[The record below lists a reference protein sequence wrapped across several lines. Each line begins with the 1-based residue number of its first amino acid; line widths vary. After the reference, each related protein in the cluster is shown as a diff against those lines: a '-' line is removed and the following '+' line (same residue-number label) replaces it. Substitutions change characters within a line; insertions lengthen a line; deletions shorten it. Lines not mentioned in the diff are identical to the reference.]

1 MFYDEPSNYLEHL
14 PEKLQNI
21 IEFDAIAGAVNFEI
35 DKLSEAIKTAVNN
48 RFPSTADENGCARW
62 EKILG
67 LSTPMNGT
75 LQARRDAIRAAII
88 TKPPINLSTLKSI
101 VEAYMGLSV
110 DIMLDG
116 YNVHIKY
123 RGTSR
128 ISDLNPLFETMWKT
142 IPANMLVDIA
152 YAYLQ
157 WDELDEQ
164 NLTFD
169 ELDALGLT
177 MTDFERGEWI

>member
-1 MFYDEPSNYLEHL
+1 MFYDEPSNYLEQL
-14 PEKLQNI
+14 PEKLQGIVEIN
-21 IEFDAIAGAVNFEI
+21 AIAGTVDFEI
-35 DKLSEAIKTAVNN
+35 DKLSAVIKTAVNN
-48 RFPSTADENGCARW
+48 RFPSTADEDGCARW

-101 VEAYMGLSV
+101 VEAYMGLTV
-110 DIMLDG
+110 DITIDG

-123 RGTSR
+123 RGESR
-128 ISDLNPLFETMWKT
+128 IADLNPLFETMWKT

-169 ELDALGLT
+169 ALDAINLT
-177 MTDFERGEWI
+177 VTDFERGEWI